1 MAPAARRCAESL
13 SQEIV
18 MRVSHPVLALLAAG
32 VLGCGG
38 SSKPTQVDAAPVAC
52 AQSGTL
58 NATAP
63 LDFSQGGQAPGAVP
77 PMGTQLTVSVIV
89 TTTAQADRGFFMDQ
103 VNNGG
108 VYTTAAG
115 KAGRFETPPAP
126 GTYPLDTDNNFGF
139 TIDFVDGVTQSG
151 NTASAK
157 PTQVALLDPAAGGTL
172 KIDSFTP
179 AVPGGT
185 STIAAT
191 ITNAKFK
198 GFNVLA
204 NGMLDQTG
212 NGCDITLQKFQFT
225 GLSVKWQTAA
235 FPAAVAPPAA
245 VVPAAIAPPVSAPVI
260 DGVTAMSADFR
271 IE

>member
-1 MAPAARRCAESL
+1 
-13 SQEIV
+13 
-18 MRVSHPVLALLAAG
+18 MRATHPVLALLAAG

-38 SSKPTQVDAAPVAC
+38 GSSKPPPADAVAC

-63 LDFSQGGQAPGAVP
+63 VNFSGGQAPGVVP
-77 PMGTQLTVSVIV
+77 PMGTQLTVSAIV
-89 TTTAQADRGFFMDQ
+89 TTTAQADRGFFMAQ

-126 GTYPLDTDNNFGF
+126 GTYPLDSDNNSSNFGF

-151 NTASAK
+151 NTASAR
-157 PTQVALLDPAAGGTL
+157 PTQVALLDPTAGGTL
-172 KIDSFTP
+172 RIDSFAP
-179 AVPGGT
+179 AAVPGGT
-185 STIAAT
+185 SVIAAT
-191 ITNAKFK
+191 ITNAKFQ

-204 NGMLDQTG
+204 SGALDRAG
-212 NGCDITLQKFQFT
+212 NGCDITLQNFQFT

-235 FPAAVAPPAA
+235 FPAAVAPAA
-245 VVPAAIAPPVSAPVI
+245 VAPAAAIAPWVV
-260 DGVTAMSADFR
+260 DGAAALSADFR
-271 IE
+271 LE